1 MLVLSRKSCESLVI
15 SDNVVVRILEIRG
28 NHVSLGIEAPQD
40 VSIMRSELLLDDE
53 VELAVIE
60 RTKEI
65 GKPR

>member
-40 VSIMRSELLLDDE
+40 VSIMRSELLPDDE